1 MRRLGASGFV
11 GLVVIRMVQ
20 RPVALRVGLYCLMVL
35 ILEVMQRPGVMRAA
49 YFEFKRPSIGTFESP
64 LQRSAQTPGATRIMA
79 SGVLSTRAN
88 SSYGE

>member
-49 YFEFKRPSIGTFESP
+49 YFEFKRPSIGTFESVLSRDWTQHP
-64 LQRSAQTPGATRIMA
+64 RATRTF
-79 SGVLSTRAN
+79 LQL
-88 SSYGE
+88 YE